1 VSDIKDLI
9 DRLSDRQRREFV
21 LWCTKRHTIADPGKT
36 KLLDVISRHLRDDG
50 TDPELDA
57 AWESVTDAAE
67 YAAWAAAAAEWAAA
81 AAACETERAVQRAE
95 LERMLGRA
103 AGAEEV
109 KP

>member
-1 VSDIKDLI
+1 MTDTQDMIN
-9 DRLSDRQRREFV
+9 RLNDRQRREFV
-21 LWCTKRHTIADPGKT
+21 LWCAKRHAIADPGKT

-67 YAAWAAAAAEWAAA
+67 YAAWDAAAAEWAAA
-81 AAACETERAVQRAE
+81 AAACETERATQRAE
-95 LERMLGRA
+95 LKRMLGRA

-109 KP
+109 KR